1 MTIKTKSKSDM
12 SPTVGSFKS
21 PISFISGENT
31 FNLIREL
38 KPGLLNN
45 IYNDQSPKEE
55 RMKQE
60 KEKEKEKELLMT
72 DQLPP
77 KPIPNSKNNSVITL
91 LTPKS
96 SKLDNLSFVT
106 DEIFKCNSF
115 KLNDSCQS
123 SLDIV
128 NSAYPSNDYE
138 MNQRITMTE
147 MDKLKED
154 EEEEQQ
160 SEKEIKQ
167 ELNHE
172 NEKNQVRMNISKP
185 PIELKL
191 LNPANYPIKSP
202 IEGFKT
208 DIIISPFSAKSP
220 HPITIGND
228 SVIKDDLQS
237 NMNGNVFQNQR
248 FNIYLESINQFNQD
262 SITNPMAKPLH
273 FNYKANINDRRSQL
287 HHPSDMNRFTFPMI
301 VEAFDEKS
309 NKVKEMAPMTEEE
322 LQEWLGK
329 ATPEEIFDNMNKVVG
344 LPEKMTIKS
353 SKSLEVDSNTP
364 DYPLFDMNQFVF
376 KEPKAMAPLCVKF
389 RNYNVSI
396 YIKDGDFYCTTGD
409 VKLSKLSVF
418 PFPLH
423 IAIGV
428 STCKNIINLHVVVQN
443 TMKDYYIKNLSFI
456 APSETIALHY
466 SDIIYQNIYC
476 DEENILRTTFVQ
488 IYVDKDN
495 EDLRLFVNRWFRI
508 PFELASCHYEII
520 TDINQVSLSAQV
532 YIFMTQEKN
541 MYKKL
546 ESMNKWEDNMAIVHQ
561 TIYGHPLQVIMAS
574 VKERIYDRWM
584 LDYNDWKRYK

>member
-1 MTIKTKSKSDM
+1 MKIIPYQYAPYLNINKSSSFLVTTTTEKKEKNKVTKMTIKTKSKGDM

-38 KPGLLNN
+38 KPVLLNN
-45 IYNDQSPKEE
+45 IYNDQFPKEE
-55 RMKQE
+55 KMKQE
-60 KEKEKEKELLMT
+60 KKEEEFSMT

-77 KPIPNSKNNSVITL
+77 KPIPNSKSNSVMTL

-115 KLNDSCQS
+115 KLNDCSQS
-123 SLDIV
+123 SLDII
-128 NSAYPSNDYE
+128 NSAYPTSE
-138 MNQRITMTE
+138 SELSQRITMTE
-147 MDKLKED
+147 ADKLKE
-154 EEEEQQ
+154 EEEEQRSKQ
-160 SEKEIKQ
+160 EIKQ
-167 ELNHE
+167 EVKQEINQESNHE
-172 NEKNQVRMNISKP
+172 NEKNQLRMNIR
-185 PIELKL
+185 
-191 LNPANYPIKSP
+191 
-202 IEGFKT
+202 FKT
-208 DIIISPFSAKSP
+208 DIILSPFSAKSP
-220 HPITIGND
+220 HPITIGN
-228 SVIKDDLQS
+228 SSMIKDDLQS

-248 FNIYLESINQFNQD
+248 FTAYLESINQFNHD

-273 FNYKANINDRRSQL
+273 SNYKTNINDWRSQL

-301 VEAFDEKS
+301 IEAFDEKS
-309 NKVKEMAPMTEEE
+309 NKVKEMTPMTEEE

-329 ATPEEIFDNMNKVVG
+329 ATPEEMFDNMNKIVG
-344 LPEKMTIKS
+344 LPEKMIIKS
-353 SKSLEVDSNTP
+353 SKSLE
-364 DYPLFDMNQFVF
+364 
-376 KEPKAMAPLCVKF
+376 APLCVKF
-389 RNYNVSI
+389 KNYNVSI
-396 YIKDGDFYCTTGD
+396 YIKNGDFYCTTGD

-428 STCKNIINLHVVVQN
+428 STCKNILNLHVVVQN

-456 APSETIALHY
+456 TASETIALYY
-466 SDIIYQNIYC
+466 SDIIYQNIYY

-495 EDLRLFVNRWFRI
+495 EDLRVFVNRWFRV
-508 PFELASCHYEII
+508 PYELAGCHYEII
-520 TDINQVSLSAQV
+520 TDINQVSLAAQV
-532 YIFMTQEKN
+532 YIFMTREKN

-546 ESMNKWEDNMAIVHQ
+546 ESINKWEDNMAIVHQ